1 MSLIKEILLFAP
13 SSGGGKE
20 YKVVLTKE
28 QGDTFAVDSYNGPAG
43 NLRSHTAQGTGLTL
57 EEAEKIYLKTFE
69 KKLKGSG
76 SSVYTVT
83 YQHDLENS
91 GSGASPT
98 VTIDPKTIR
107 DVVSPFMAQL
117 LTPLDTDGELRQKL
131 LTGLYVAQLKAD
143 GDRVM
148 CEAKRGVVTFFN
160 RKGQVR
166 VDSRSNIAQAVAAL
180 QEDFF
185 IDGEIVADQYYL
197 FDMLRYRDQDLSSLA
212 YDKRFTLLKKLL
224 QHAEANLRPIK
235 TVLPSAGFEA
245 QWALFQDIK
254 TKGEEGIVLHLAC
267 GSHQPGKGDEHFKFK
282 LTERSTCIVR
292 AVNRQRSVG
301 LAMLDDNG
309 NHVDVGNVTIPA
321 NHEIPAVDDLVEVE
335 YLYKYAQGSLVQPIY
350 LGKRLDIDM
359 HECTLAQVRRYKLQG
374 QDLDQEEAI
383 AA

>member
-1 MSLIKEILLFAP
+1 MLVIKEILLFAP

-28 QGDTFAVDSYNGPAG
+28 QSDTFAVDSYNGPAG
-43 NLRSHTAQGTGLTL
+43 NLRSHTAQGTGLTR
-57 EEAEKIYLKTFE
+57 EEAEKVYLKTFE

-98 VTIDPKTIR
+98 VTMDPKTIR

-131 LTGLYVAQLKAD
+131 LTGLYVAQVKAD

-148 CEAKRGVVTFFN
+148 CEAKGGVVTFFN

-166 VDSRSNIAQAVAAL
+166 VDSRSNIAQAIAAL

-197 FDMLRYRDQDLSSLA
+197 FDLLRYRDQDLTSMP
-212 YDKRFTLLKKLL
+212 YEQRFSLLKKLL
-224 QHAEANLRPIK
+224 QHAEANLRHIK

-254 TKGEEGIVLHLAC
+254 TKGEEGIVLHLAS
-267 GSHQPGKGDEHFKFK
+267 GSHQPGKGDQHFKFK

-292 AVNRQRSVG
+292 AINRQRSVG
-301 LAMLDDNG
+301 LAMLDDKG

>member
-43 NLRSHTAQGTGLTL
+43 NLRSHTAQGTGLTR

-91 GSGASPT
+91 GSGAGPT

-148 CEAKRGVVTFFN
+148 CEAKGGVVTFFN

-197 FDMLRYRDQDLSSLA
+197 FDMLRYRDQDLSPLA

-224 QHAEANLRPIK
+224 QHAEADLRPIK

-335 YLYKYAQGSLVQPIY
+335 YIYKYAQGSLVQPIY